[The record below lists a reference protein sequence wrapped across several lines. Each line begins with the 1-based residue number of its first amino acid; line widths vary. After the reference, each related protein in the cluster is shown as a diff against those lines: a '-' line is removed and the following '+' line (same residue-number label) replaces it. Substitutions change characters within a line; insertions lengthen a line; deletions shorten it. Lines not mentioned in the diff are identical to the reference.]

1 MLEMMSIFFCELF
14 LAISLE
20 GFKDVEGD
28 LLSPLWSLEAQAF
41 RSGDI
46 QSAENFFA
54 DTTRITDS
62 SVNDSLL
69 LHAL

>member
-1 MLEMMSIFFCELF
+1 MLEMMSIFFCELS
-14 LAISLE
+14 LAVSFFSRSI
-20 GFKDVEGD
+20 
-28 LLSPLWSLEAQAF
+28 WSQEAQAF

-46 QSAENFFA
+46 QSAENVFA
-54 DTTRITDS
+54 DTTRITGS

>member
-1 MLEMMSIFFCELF
+1 MNCFWPFHFFHVSI
-14 LAISLE
+14 
-20 GFKDVEGD
+20 
-28 LLSPLWSLEAQAF
+28 WSQEAQAL

-46 QSAENFFA
+46 QSAENVFA

-69 LHAL
+69 LHALQIPKYKIST

>member
-14 LAISLE
+14 LAVSLI
-20 GFKDVEGD
+20 FFHV
-28 LLSPLWSLEAQAF
+28 SIWSQEAQAF

-46 QSAENFFA
+46 QSAENVFA